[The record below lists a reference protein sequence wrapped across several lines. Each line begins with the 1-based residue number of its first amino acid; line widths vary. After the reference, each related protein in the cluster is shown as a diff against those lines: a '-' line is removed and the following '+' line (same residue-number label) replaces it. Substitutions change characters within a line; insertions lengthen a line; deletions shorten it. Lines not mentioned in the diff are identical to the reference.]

1 MKPLFAVSAA
11 VATALFLGSVSAEIA
26 AVNGTAAEEI
36 TAEGSGMGTNKDEAL
51 MAAKRDAIEKGIG
64 MILLS
69 QTEIQ
74 NFMVQRD
81 MVVTKTIGAVKSY
94 EVISESRTPDNLYE
108 EKIKA
113 VLSRS
118 SMRQDLAAFKILIES
133 MDKPRTMVLINE
145 SNVGNSEPTNQA
157 SETAIVQFLRDPYEF
172 DVVDPQVVA
181 QLKQQQNLAAG
192 DIDPAAAA
200 KIGAKY
206 GAEVIITGSAVARTA
221 EGLSQNLGGM
231 VSVQADV
238 TIKAINC
245 TTGRVIGS
253 ASGHGA
259 QVHISPNTAGTK
271 AIAKASDT
279 AIKALLDVIIKEW
292 QNQLNNGTTITI
304 NVKGVTNFR
313 MKNAILQTL
322 GGIMGVGTVHERGW
336 DAESSLLEVD
346 LSYKGNVNGFCTQ
359 IDGYKFKSGGGSFA
373 VGGVNGNAV
382 TLTAQ
387 AM

>member
-1 MKPLFAVSAA
+1 MK
-11 VATALFLGSVSAEIA
+11 ATAAAIA
-26 AVNGTAAEEI
+26 ALALALLARTPCAEPASVNAAGEEL
-36 TAEGSGMGTNKDEAL
+36 TAEGTGMGTNKDEAL

-64 MILLS
+64 MVLLS

-94 EVISESRTPDNLYE
+94 EVVSETRTPDNLFE

-118 SMRQDLAAFKILIES
+118 AMREDLAAFKILIES
-133 MDKPRTMVLINE
+133 MDKPRVMVIVNE
-145 SNVGNSEPTNQA
+145 NNVGNAEPTNQA

-181 QLKQQQNLAAG
+181 QLKQQQKVSSVDADA
-192 DIDPAAAA
+192 AAAA
-200 KIGAKY
+200 KIGVKY

-238 TIKAINC
+238 TLKAINC

-253 ASGHGA
+253 ASAHA
-259 QVHISPNTAGTK
+259 AKVHLSPNTAGTQ

-279 AIKALLDVIIKEW
+279 AVKSLLDVIIKEW
-292 QNQLNNGTTITI
+292 QNQLNNGTAITL
-304 NVKGVTNFR
+304 NVKGVTSFR
-313 MKNAILQTL
+313 LKSAIVSTI
-322 GGIMGVGTVHERGW
+322 GGIAGVGAVHERAW
-336 DAESSLLEVD
+336 DAESSTLEIDV
-346 LSYKGNVNGFCTQ
+346 SYKGNVNGFCTHV
-359 IDGYKFKSGGGSFA
+359 DGFKFKSGSGSFA
-373 VGGVNGNAV
+373 VSGVNGNAV
-382 TLTAQ
+382 TLTVQ